1 MKRQRVLSFFSL
13 RQLWETPHFV
23 FLTVML
29 LCGALAGS
37 FTGLRSGQYE
47 GALLEQLA
55 GQMTAPISGY
65 LMEIHRACAVGSR
78 DVAGSS
84 YFIWQTARKQ
94 LTDIWSVCS
103 TWFSGGVFCGSVF
116 GSLFMAWTC
125 AVPIDWRCECGDND
139 PVPAHHQY
147 SVLFGRAG
155 QETTERLLVYASA
168 VSRGDFMLYAA
179 LCGRRHCANPYVTVG
194 IGYGVLRA

>member
-55 GQMTAPISGY
+55 GQMTAQLQDTSWGFAVRALLTRSLPSTTPI
-65 LMEIHRACAVGSR
+65 ACHA
-78 DVAGSS
+78 
-84 YFIWQTARKQ
+84 TAPSNAR
-94 LTDIWSVCS
+94 T
-103 TWFSGGVFCGSVF
+103 
-116 GSLFMAWTC
+116 
-125 AVPIDWRCECGDND
+125 
-139 PVPAHHQY
+139 
-147 SVLFGRAG
+147 
-155 QETTERLLVYASA
+155 
-168 VSRGDFMLYAA
+168 
-179 LCGRRHCANPYVTVG
+179 ANPHEVS
-194 IGYGVLRA
+194 

>member
-55 GQMTAPISGY
+55 GQMTAPIQDTSWRF
-65 LMEIHRACAVGSR
+65 IVRALLGAVTWQA
-78 DVAGSS
+78 VA
-84 YFIWQTARKQ
+84 I
-94 LTDIWSVCS
+94 
-103 TWFSGGVFCGSVF
+103 
-116 GSLFMAWTC
+116 
-125 AVPIDWRCECGDND
+125 
-139 PVPAHHQY
+139 
-147 SVLFGRAG
+147 LFGRLRASSLLISGLCAARGFLAAFSAAAFLAAFSWRGLVLSLLTGGVSAVITIPCLLITSTACFLAG
-155 QETTERLLVYASA
+155 QDRKRPKDYWYMLLRYRAAILCCMLLSVAGGIVRIPMLLLAS
-168 VSRGDFMLYAA
+168 GMEF
-179 LCGRRHCANPYVTVG
+179 
-194 IGYGVLRA
+194 

>member
-55 GQMTAPISGY
+55 GQMVAQIQDTSWKLAVRALLGAFVWQAAAILMGRIRGSSLFLSGLCAARGFLAAFSAAAFLAAFSWHGLALSLLTGGISAVLTIPCLLLTSTACFLASQETGRHGNYWYALLRYRGAILGCIAFS
-65 LMEIHRACAVGSR
+65 
-78 DVAGSS
+78 VAGG
-84 YFIWQTARKQ
+84 ILRIPAMLLAARM
-94 LTDIWSVCS
+94 
-103 TWFSGGVFCGSVF
+103 GS
-116 GSLFMAWTC
+116 
-125 AVPIDWRCECGDND
+125 
-139 PVPAHHQY
+139 
-147 SVLFGRAG
+147 
-155 QETTERLLVYASA
+155 
-168 VSRGDFMLYAA
+168 
-179 LCGRRHCANPYVTVG
+179 
-194 IGYGVLRA
+194 

>member
-55 GQMTAPISGY
+55 EQMIVQIQDTSWK
-65 LMEIHRACAVGSR
+65 LAVQALLGT
-78 DVAGSS
+78 VAWQAAVILLGRFRGSS
-84 YFIWQTARKQ
+84 LLVSGVCAARGFLAAFSAAAFLAAFSWHGIVLSLLTGGLSAVITIPCLLLTSTACF
-94 LTDIWSVCS
+94 L
-103 TWFSGGVFCGSVF
+103 
-116 GSLFMAWTC
+116 
-125 AVPIDWRCECGDND
+125 
-139 PVPAHHQY
+139 
-147 SVLFGRAG
+147 AG
-155 QETTERLLVYASA
+155 QERKRPKDYWYMLLRYRSA
-168 VSRGDFMLYAA
+168 ILCCILLSIAGGILRIPMLLLAA
-179 LCGRRHCANPYVTVG
+179 R
-194 IGYGVLRA
+194 IGV